1 MSKTGLNFSKL
12 ISFNRLLDN
21 SKKEKS
27 INKSVSESSM
37 LSDNDKDTK
46 LNTLFKKFKKDK
58 INRHQEGNNIH
69 EKVNKDQKEANI
81 QKSPNGSNNIQSTGE
96 SYQEL
101 IKLVPVTYVYE
112 KNNIASE
119 GLNTI
124 FMAETYLKALPDY
137 LPNELKRKT
146 VLDIIHSSGM
156 SADKL
161 LKDGEERKKALN
173 NFLQKFSQTTEK
185 IIRDHENEIHKL
197 SESIQANEKAI
208 TERKNLQEEQNALIN
223 YEVQR
228 LQRIIN
234 FLQGESN

>member
-96 SYQEL
+96 NYQEL
-101 IKLVPVTYVYE
+101 IKLVPECSCT
-112 KNNIASE
+112 
-119 GLNTI
+119 GI
-124 FMAETYLKALPDY
+124 FRIQRDNPEQ
-137 LPNELKRKT
+137 R
-146 VLDIIHSSGM
+146 IGM
-156 SADKL
+156 SVL
-161 LKDGEERKKALN
+161 LWW
-173 NFLQKFSQTTEK
+173 
-185 IIRDHENEIHKL
+185 
-197 SESIQANEKAI
+197 
-208 TERKNLQEEQNALIN
+208 
-223 YEVQR
+223 
-228 LQRIIN
+228 
-234 FLQGESN
+234 

>member
-46 LNTLFKKFKKDK
+46 LNTFKKFKKDK

-69 EKVNKDQKEANI
+69 EKVNKDQEANI

-101 IKLVPVTYVYE
+101 IKLVPVTSVYE

-146 VLDIIHSSGM
+146 FLDIIHSSGM
-156 SADKL
+156 STDKL

-185 IIRDHENEIHKL
+185 II
-197 SESIQANEKAI
+197 KA
-208 TERKNLQEEQNALIN
+208 K
-223 YEVQR
+223 
-228 LQRIIN
+228 
-234 FLQGESN
+234 